1 MLYVETKK
9 NSYEMAM
16 TDSARLSVAFLVVLD
31 LTVGSQGGGT
41 AHAVQISPQLWRAS
55 GRERQSS
62 PTLHYSRGC
71 TLCAGGHTHTR
82 LALRGGGDSLTDIPE
97 EENVEGKDMGGWSRL
112 REESIQ
118 DQSILEDSVRDFDD
132 SQGSSVLDWTD
143 GAADQGGTDPVT
155 LPFVT
160 PRERLTA
167 NQNNFS
173 VWMKVS
179 RCGEVCAC
187 DIPRLSPCLLAASFA
202 CYHLPC
208 HGSHGSAFLLT
219 TPSPTGLSE

>member
-1 MLYVETKK
+1 MKWL
-9 NSYEMAM
+9 M

-31 LTVGSQGGGT
+31 LTVGSQGGG
-41 AHAVQISPQLWRAS
+41 ASHAVQTSPQLWRAS

-62 PTLHYSRGC
+62 PALHYSRGC

-187 DIPRLSPCLLAASFA
+187 DILPLFPCLLAASFA
-202 CYHLPC
+202 CCQSPVPRFSWQC
-208 HGSHGSAFLLT
+208 VFADNPLT
-219 TPSPTGLSE
+219 YRTF